1 MPLKSKTNKCNDIFA
16 PTKNYLKHCDCQGP
30 IVTEEEN
37 PVSLKSFPIKNA
49 GVLCSLRKRK
59 EVYILF
65 KKNNFL
71 NSFEVQANVIVAL
84 TANNQKYTRNFFRL
98 LAIFFTTS
106 YFQKC

>member
-1 MPLKSKTNKCNDIFA
+1 MMCLFGLKIFKT
-16 PTKNYLKHCDCQGP
+16 YCDCQGP

-37 PVSLKSFPIKNA
+37 PVSPKSFPIKNA
-49 GVLCSLRKRK
+49 DVLCSLRKRK
-59 EVYILF
+59 EWFILF